1 MSDMNPHQNPGVEK
15 RFILSIAITTLIL
28 LAEVIGGIWTG
39 SLALLSDSAHVFMDI
54 FALALSF
61 VALRLSALPP
71 DSRHTYGYHRLE
83 VFAALINGISL
94 ALISV
99 GIWWEAVQRLRE
111 PNVVRSTEMLVIAVI
126 GLLAN
131 LAVAFILGSHR
142 HEDGE
147 HDHSVEDLNVHSAF
161 LHVVGDAVSSL
172 GVILAA
178 VIISFTQWEWVD
190 PLVSIFIGILIAF
203 SAYRVTR
210 KSLHIL
216 IEGVPEGLSLKQVE
230 KTIRETH
237 GVRDVHD
244 LHVWNICS
252 GHVALSAHITL
263 EDFQSSHTGLRT
275 QINATLLTR
284 FGIEHTTLQF
294 ESEPCESSSIDS
306 PLQDISHDAVH
317 PHSN

>member
-1 MSDMNPHQNPGVEK
+1 MTAMQPHQNPGVEK
-15 RFILSIAITTLIL
+15 RFILSIVITSVIL
-28 LAEVIGGIWTG
+28 LAEVLGGIWTG

-83 VFAALINGISL
+83 PLAALVNGISL
-94 ALISV
+94 VVISL
-99 GIWWEAVQRLRE
+99 GIWWEAVQRFRE
-111 PNVVRSTEMLVIAVI
+111 PAAIRSTEMLVIAVI

-131 LAVAFILGSHR
+131 LAVAFILGSHT
-142 HEDGE
+142 HLDGE

-178 VIISFTQWEWVD
+178 IVIAFTHWEWVD
-190 PLVSIFIGILIAF
+190 PLVSIFIGVLIAF

-216 IEGVPEGLSLKQVE
+216 IEGVPEGVSLTQVE
-230 KTIRETH
+230 NTIDAVV

-263 EDFQSSHTGLRT
+263 DDFQSSHTGLRT
-275 QINATLLTR
+275 QINAALLTR

-294 ESEPCESSSIDS
+294 ESESCEPGTIELPAKRKSQS
-306 PLQDISHDAVH
+306 AVH
-317 PHSN
+317 

>member
-1 MSDMNPHQNPGVEK
+1 MQPHHNPGVEK
-15 RFILSIAITTLIL
+15 RFILSIAITTIIL
-28 LAEVIGGIWTG
+28 LAEVFGGIWTG

-61 VALRLSALPP
+61 VALRLSSLPP
-71 DSRHTYGYHRLE
+71 DNRHTYGYHRLE
-83 VFAALINGISL
+83 PLAALVNGISL

-99 GIWWEAVQRLRE
+99 GIWWEAVQRFSD
-111 PNVVRSTEMLVIAVI
+111 PGTIRSTEMLVIAVI

-131 LAVAFILGSHR
+131 LAVAFILGSHT
-142 HEDGE
+142 HVDGE

-178 VIISFTQWEWVD
+178 IVIAFTQWEWAD

-216 IEGVPEGLSLKQVE
+216 IEGVPEGVSLAQVE
-230 KTIRETH
+230 DSMHAIA
-237 GVRDVHD
+237 GVRDIHD

-252 GHVALSAHITL
+252 GHVALSAHVTL
-263 EDFQSSHTGLRT
+263 DNFQSSHTGLRT
-275 QINATLLTR
+275 QINAALLTR

-294 ESEPCESSSIDS
+294 ESEPCEPQTLEKPSQRLS
-306 PLQDISHDAVH
+306 QVEVH
-317 PHSN
+317 QHNH

>member
-1 MSDMNPHQNPGVEK
+1 MQPHPNPGVER
-15 RFILSIAITTLIL
+15 RFILSIAITSLIL

-71 DSRHTYGYHRLE
+71 DNRHTYGYHRLE
-83 VFAALINGISL
+83 VLAALVNGISL

-99 GIWWEAVQRLRE
+99 GILWEAVQRFRE
-111 PNVVRSTEMLVIAVI
+111 PAAIRSTEMLVIAVI

-131 LAVAFILGSHR
+131 LAVAFILGSHT
-142 HEDGE
+142 HSKGE

-161 LHVVGDAVSSL
+161 LHVVGDAVSSI

-178 VIISFTQWEWVD
+178 IIIGFTGWEWVD

-216 IEGVPEGLSLKQVE
+216 IEGVPEGVSLAQVE
-230 KTIRETH
+230 HAMREVI
-237 GVRDVHD
+237 GVLDVHD
-244 LHVWNICS
+244 LHVWSICS
-252 GHVALSAHITL
+252 GHVALSAHVTL
-263 EDFQSSHTGLRT
+263 DDFESSHAGLRT
-275 QINATLLTR
+275 QIKTALLTR

-294 ESEPCESSSIDS
+294 ESEICEPQTVDTPVPDNS
-306 PLQDISHDAVH
+306 PKAAHQHAH
-317 PHSN
+317 